1 MSADASS
8 YGLGCVLIQQHGQK
22 WKPVAFCSRN
32 LTQAEQINA
41 QIEKECLAGVWACE
55 RFDRF
60 LCGLGQFKLLTDH
73 KPLVPVTNNKDLDNT
88 PLRCQRLL
96 MRLMRYNVKAEYPRG
111 KTLIVSDALSRGPIN
126 DPSVS
131 STEEDVNLHVHLIE
145 SNLPVSPGK
154 RSELQT
160 STVDDATIQSAIG
173 YTLRGWPRYE
183 QYMPDDMKEL
193 FNVRSELSVIDG
205 LLMYADR
212 IVVPTVLMSDMLDSI
227 HQGHQ
232 GITKCLERIKNFGLV
247 ARDNQIRQAHSGCM

>member
-1 MSADASS
+1 M
-8 YGLGCVLIQQHGQK
+8 
-22 WKPVAFCSRN
+22 
-32 LTQAEQINA
+32 
-41 QIEKECLAGVWACE
+41 WACE

-73 KPLVPVTNNKDLDNT
+73 KPLVPLINNKDLDNT

-96 MRLMRYNVKAEYPRG
+96 MRLMRYNAKAEYSPG
-111 KTLIVSDALSRGPIN
+111 KTLVVSDALSRSPIN

-154 RSELQT
+154 RSELHT
-160 STVDDATIQSAIG
+160 STRDDATLQSAIG

-183 QYMPDDMKEL
+183 QDVPDDMKEL
-193 FNVRSELSVIDG
+193 FNVRSQLSVSDG

-212 IVVPTVLMSDMLDSI
+212 IVVPSSLRSDMLDRI

-232 GITKCLERIKNFGLV
+232 GITKFLERIKISV
-247 ARDNQIRQAHSGCM
+247 WWPEITRRQADSGCM